1 MWVVSM
7 SKQVKDILETH
18 DTGCPHGITFAIH
31 QDKDEC
37 IALFGRSGWP
47 GLKPQFICWNE
58 SVETKQHTKLRN
70 PYLMPMFV
78 MLKKY
83 RKILLSFNYCPFKRG
98 RIIKNQLFPKW
109 KQLKNQQAGHSCK
122 TAN

>member
-1 MWVVSM
+1 M

-47 GLKPQFICWNE
+47 GLKPRFIHWNE
-58 SVETKQHTKLRN
+58 SVENQTTYKTEESLLN
-70 PYLMPMFV
+70 AYV
-78 MLKKY
+78 CDVKKTSEDF
-83 RKILLSFNYCPFKRG
+83 IVIQLLSF
-98 RIIKNQLFPKW
+98 
-109 KQLKNQQAGHSCK
+109 
-122 TAN
+122 

>member
-31 QDKDEC
+31 QNKEEC

-47 GLKPQFICWNE
+47 GLKPRFIRWNE
-58 SVETKQHTKLRN
+58 SV
-70 PYLMPMFV
+70 
-78 MLKKY
+78 
-83 RKILLSFNYCPFKRG
+83 
-98 RIIKNQLFPKW
+98 KNQTTYKTEESLLNAYVCDVEKISEDFIII
-109 KQLKNQQAGHSCK
+109 QLLPF
-122 TAN
+122 

>member
-1 MWVVSM
+1 M

-47 GLKPQFICWNE
+47 ELKPRFISWNE
-58 SVETKQHTKLRN
+58 SV
-70 PYLMPMFV
+70 
-78 MLKKY
+78 
-83 RKILLSFNYCPFKRG
+83 
-98 RIIKNQLFPKW
+98 KNQTTYKTEESLLNAYVCDVKKTSEDFIVI
-109 KQLKNQQAGHSCK
+109 QLLPF
-122 TAN
+122 

>member
-1 MWVVSM
+1 MSNVVVSM

-47 GLKPQFICWNE
+47 GLKPQFIRWNE
-58 SVETKQHTKLRN
+58 SVENQTTYKTEES
-70 PYLMPMFV
+70 YLMPMFV
-78 MLKKY
+78 MLKKH
-83 RKILLSFNYCPFKRG
+83 RKIYCHSIVALLRG
-98 RIIKNQLFPKW
+98 EKITQNQLFPKW
-109 KQLKNQQAGHSCK
+109 KQTQN
-122 TAN
+122 